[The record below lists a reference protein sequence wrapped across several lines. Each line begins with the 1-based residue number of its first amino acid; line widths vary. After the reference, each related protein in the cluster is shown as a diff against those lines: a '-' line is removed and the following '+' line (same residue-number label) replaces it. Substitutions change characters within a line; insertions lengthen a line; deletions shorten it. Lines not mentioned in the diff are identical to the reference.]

1 MKDTDGDLIEDG
13 EECFSGNDTYVTD
26 PSNPDSDDDGMP
38 DGWEFLNSLNPFD
51 SSDADQDLDDD
62 GWDFDRNGT
71 IEFSELYTNYEEY
84 LNGTDPRNNDTDGD
98 GMPDGWEAFYG
109 LNPNSALDSSLD
121 FDSDGYDADGDG
133 EMSPDEKF
141 TNYEEFLMDS
151 NPALADTDGDN
162 CTDGWEIYWNDNKP
176 ANETRTL
183 NLLDGT
189 DGFLDYDDDGWEDW
203 DGISYTFPNWREE
216 VANTSPWNPDTDGDS
231 MTDGYEADNG

>member
-1 MKDTDGDLIEDG
+1 
-13 EECFSGNDTYVTD
+13 
-26 PSNPDSDDDGMP
+26 
-38 DGWEFLNSLNPFD
+38 
-51 SSDADQDLDDD
+51 
-62 GWDFDRNGT
+62 
-71 IEFSELYTNYEEY
+71 
-84 LNGTDPRNNDTDGD
+84 
-98 GMPDGWEAFYG
+98 MPDGWEAFYG

-162 CTDGWEIYWNDNKP
+162 CTDGWEIYWNDNRP
-176 ANETRTL
+176 ANETRSI
-183 NLLDGT
+183 NLLNGS

-203 DGISYTFPNWREE
+203 DGIAYPFPNWREE
-216 VANTSPWNPDTDGDS
+216 VANTNPWNPDTDGDS